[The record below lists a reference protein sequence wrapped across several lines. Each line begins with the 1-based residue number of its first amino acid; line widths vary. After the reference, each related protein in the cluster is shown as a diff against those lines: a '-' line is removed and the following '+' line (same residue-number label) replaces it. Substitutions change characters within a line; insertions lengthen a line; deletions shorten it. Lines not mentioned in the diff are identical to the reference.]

1 MFDMGCYEISLGD
14 TIGVGTPGSI
24 KEMINEVSKVVPLK
38 NLAIHCHD
46 TYGQALAN
54 IYASLQMGIQTV
66 DSSVSGLGGCPYAK
80 GASGNVSTEDVVYM
94 MNGLNINTVSSSVCS
109 IFMFK
114 IYRHTCIIYRIYSAL
129 PSYVHLETIV
139 LSRIVQYNNWPQR
152 NCSRSNHPYTK
163 RLYTVV
169 YKEST

>member
-1 MFDMGCYEISLGD
+1 MGCYEISLGD

-24 KEMINEVSKVVPLK
+24 KEMIKEVSKVVPLK

-80 GASGNVSTEDVVYM
+80 GASGNVSTEDVIYM
-94 MNGLNINTVSSSVCS
+94 MNGLNINTVSSSVRS
-109 IFMFK
+109 IIMFK
-114 IYRHTCIIYRIYSAL
+114 IYRHTCIIYRIYLTL
-129 PSYVHLETIV
+129 PSYVHLKNIV
-139 LSRIVQYNNWPQR
+139 LSRN
-152 NCSRSNHPYTK
+152 
-163 RLYTVV
+163 RLL
-169 YKEST
+169 